1 MDEPFSAGPVCNPAE
16 MLRGTMTQNARLV
29 IVCGPP
35 GSGKTTSTRQL
46 EAVTPALR
54 LSADDWVNKLSINH
68 NAQHNRGRE
77 ADLFSK
83 METKNMMLKR
93 YSAIALFG
101 VAFSGVIAAG
111 AQTSPFSAE
120 AKQKAESLL
129 KQMTLDEKV
138 GQLNESPGL
147 VMPGISNEKPDDL
160 IAKGGVGSIL
170 WQMDVQEINR
180 LQHIAVEKS
189 RLHIP
194 IIFGFDVIHGY
205 RTVFPVPLAMASSW
219 DPSVEEQAQHLAAED
234 ARAAGIDWTFTPMV
248 DIARDARWGRIVEGA
263 GEDPVLGSAMAQ
275 AQVRGFQGSKLG
287 QDSLLV
293 TVKHFAGYGAAEG
306 GRDYDSSYLPEE
318 LLRNLYLVPFHA
330 AVQAGAGGIMSAYMD
345 LNDVPASG
353 NHWLL
358 TDVLRKDWGFQGIVL
373 SDALAVGNLVTH
385 GYASDGED
393 AAYKAITAGVNMD
406 MASLTYSHN
415 LAKVVKEGKVS
426 EAYIDQMVLPILEAK
441 FDLGLFDHPYVD
453 EASVDTVLNRPEG
466 IALERKLAGR
476 SMVLLRNENRTLPL
490 SKGLRKIAVI
500 GPLADTPHDIEGGWT
515 VEGLFGKESKSHPVT
530 VLAGIRNRLGA
541 DTQITLVPGPQ
552 LSKVYTGMLDQ
563 FIGTKILPPP
573 TPQETAEWIAK
584 AKAAAADADLVVA
597 VMGETANM
605 SGEAA
610 SRASLDLP
618 GIQEQ
623 MLEAAVGVGKP
634 VVLVLE
640 NGRPLD
646 IHWASEHVPAILEA
660 WYPGTEGGNAVA
672 DVLFGDVNP
681 GGKLPVSWPGAL
693 GVEPLYYNHNLTHD
707 PEDRPSFTSRYWD
720 VGSKPLYPFGYGLSY
735 TEFKFSNLHLSRNSM
750 SVSENNE
757 VSVDVTNA
765 GSIAGD
771 AVAEIYIH
779 QRYGSASRP
788 VRELKG
794 FERVLLQPGETKTL
808 KFPLGA
814 EQLRFWSPQSK
825 TWVVEPSDFDVWAGG
840 DSTASLHTELKT
852 TP

>member
-1 MDEPFSAGPVCNPAE
+1 
-16 MLRGTMTQNARLV
+16 
-29 IVCGPP
+29 
-35 GSGKTTSTRQL
+35 
-46 EAVTPALR
+46 
-54 LSADDWVNKLSINH
+54 
-68 NAQHNRGRE
+68 
-77 ADLFSK
+77 
-83 METKNMMLKR
+83 MLKR
-93 YSAIALFG
+93 YSAIALLG
-101 VAFSGVIAAG
+101 VAFSAVIAAG

-138 GQLNESPGL
+138 GQLNESSGL
-147 VMPGISNEKPDDL
+147 VMPGIAKEKPDDL

-170 WQMDVQEINR
+170 WQMDVKEINR

-219 DPSVEEQAQHLAAED
+219 DPSVEEQAQHLAAQD

-275 AQVRGFQGSKLG
+275 AQVRGFQGTKLG
-287 QDSLLV
+287 QNSVLV
-293 TVKHFAGYGAAEG
+293 TVKHFAGYGAADG
-306 GRDYDSSYLPEE
+306 GRDYDSSYVPEE

-373 SDALAVGNLVTH
+373 SDAFAVGNLVTH
-385 GYASDGED
+385 GYASDSED
-393 AAYKAITAGVNMD
+393 AAYKAITAGLNMD
-406 MASLTYSHN
+406 MASLTYTHN
-415 LAKVVKEGKVS
+415 LANVVKEGKVS

-453 EASVDTVLNRPEG
+453 EANVDTVLNRPEG

-490 SKGLRKIAVI
+490 SKELKKIAVI
-500 GPLADTPHDIEGGWT
+500 GPLADATHDIEGGWT
-515 VEGLFGKESKSHPVT
+515 VEGLFGKGSKSHPVT

-541 DTQITLVPGPQ
+541 DAQITLVAGPQ
-552 LSKVYTGMLDQ
+552 PSKVYTGMLEQ
-563 FIGTKILPPP
+563 FTGTKPSPPP

-646 IHWASEHVPAILEA
+646 VHWASEHVPAILEA
-660 WYPGTEGGNAVA
+660 WYPGTQGGNAVA

-681 GGKLPVSWPGAL
+681 GGKLPVSWPNAS
-693 GVEPLYYNHNLTHD
+693 GVEPLYYNHTLTHD
-707 PEDRPSFTSRYWD
+707 PEDRPGFTSRYWD
-720 VGSKPLYPFGYGLSY
+720 VASKPLYPFGYGLSY
-735 TEFKFSNLHLSRNSM
+735 TAFKFSNLHLGRNSM
-750 SVSENNE
+750 SVSDNNE
-757 VSVDVTNA
+757 VSVDVTNT

-771 AVAEIYIH
+771 AVAQIYIH

-794 FERVLLQPGETKTL
+794 FERVLLQAGETKTL
-808 KFPLGA
+808 RFPLGA
-814 EQLRFWSPQSK
+814 EQLHFWSPQSK
-825 TWVVEPSDFDVWAGG
+825 TWVVEPSDFDVWAGE
-840 DSTASLHTELKT
+840 DSTASLHAEFKT
-852 TP
+852 TQ

>member
-1 MDEPFSAGPVCNPAE
+1 
-16 MLRGTMTQNARLV
+16 
-29 IVCGPP
+29 
-35 GSGKTTSTRQL
+35 
-46 EAVTPALR
+46 
-54 LSADDWVNKLSINH
+54 
-68 NAQHNRGRE
+68 
-77 ADLFSK
+77 
-83 METKNMMLKR
+83 MMLNR
-93 YSAIALFG
+93 YSAIALFA
-101 VAFSGVIAAG
+101 VAFSGAIATG

-138 GQLNESPGL
+138 GQLNESSGLVIPGL
-147 VMPGISNEKPDDL
+147 AKEKPDDL
-160 IAKGGVGSIL
+160 IAIGGVGSIL
-170 WQMDVQEINR
+170 WQMDVKEINR

-219 DPSVEEQAQHLAAED
+219 DPSVEEQAQHLAAQD
-234 ARAAGIDWTFTPMV
+234 ARAAGINWTFTPMV

-287 QDSLLV
+287 QDSVLV

-306 GRDYDSSYLPEE
+306 GRDYDSSYVPEE

-385 GYASDGED
+385 GYASDSED
-393 AAYKAITAGVNMD
+393 AAYKAITAGLNMD
-406 MASLTYSHN
+406 MASLTYTHN

-426 EAYIDQMVLPILEAK
+426 EAYIDEMVLPILEAK

-490 SKGLRKIAVI
+490 SKELKKIAVI
-500 GPLADTPHDIEGGWT
+500 GPLADAAHDIEGGWT
-515 VEGLFGKESKSHPVT
+515 VEGLFGKGSKSHPVT

-541 DTQITLVPGPQ
+541 EAQVTIVAGPQ
-552 LSKVYTGMLDQ
+552 PSKVYLGMLDQ
-563 FIGTKILPPP
+563 FTGTKPTPPP
-573 TPQETAEWIAK
+573 TPQETAEWVAK
-584 AKAAAADADLVVA
+584 AKAAAADADVVVA
-597 VMGETANM
+597 VMGETASM
-605 SGEAA
+605 SSEAA

-623 MLEAAVGVGKP
+623 MLEAVVGAGKP

-646 IHWASEHVPAILEA
+646 IHWASEHVLAILEA
-660 WYPGTEGGNAVA
+660 WYPGTQGGNAVA

-681 GGKLPVSWPGAL
+681 GGKLPVSWPSAS
-693 GVEPLYYNHNLTHD
+693 GVEPLYYNHTLTHD
-707 PEDRPSFTSRYWD
+707 PEDRPGFTSRYWD
-720 VGSKPLYPFGYGLSY
+720 ISSKPLYPFGYGLSY
-735 TEFKFSNLHLSRNSM
+735 TAFKFSNLHLSRNSM
-750 SVSENNE
+750 SVSYNNE
-757 VSVDVTNA
+757 VSVDVTNT

-771 AVAEIYIH
+771 AVAQIYIH

-794 FERVLLQPGETKTL
+794 FERVLLQAGESKTL

-814 EQLRFWSPQSK
+814 EQLHFWSPQSK

-840 DSTASLHTELKT
+840 DSTASLHAEFKT
-852 TP
+852 TQ